1 MKIVRLLLIFNVLS
15 CISILSVQGRNI
27 RTTTFNVKEKVRYFI
42 AGVGD
47 AYQVAGDSI
56 RGVRKILVEDH
67 IKTERQKS
75 KVAIDA
81 RFVSIDNVCAWP
93 NLTVLRDGTIIATIF
108 NQPSH
113 AKSEGDVECW
123 ASRDGGKFWEKRGVP
138 ALHDPNANRMNV
150 AAGMANNG
158 DFVVVA
164 SGWSLTLPSTPGAAR
179 NIISVLRPWVSVSS
193 DGGRTWKIKK
203 DAFPLAEKDMT
214 EFIPFGD
221 ILPGND
227 GSMRVLAYAQSMDK
241 KINKVSM
248 FRSIDDGKTW
258 RWLSLVSDGYKVK
271 ESMDGHNET
280 AFFHLGGGK
289 WIAAA
294 RRWGG
299 GQALDL
305 IRSDDDGK
313 TWRYDQAL
321 TESNQHPAH
330 LLRLNNGH
338 LLLTY
343 GNRISG
349 QFGVAI
355 KISQDEGKTWSDEFL
370 VIDDL
375 TTGDSGYPASVQLPD
390 GKIMTAYYSRGV
402 ASHQRYHMG
411 TVIWNLPSQTK

>member
-1 MKIVRLLLIFNVLS
+1 MKLAKLLLS
-15 CISILSVQGRNI
+15 ISAFIYCNILVVQGGISTSLKSN
-27 RTTTFNVKEKVRYFI
+27 FNDKILYSNDFGYNPI
-42 AGVGD
+42 
-47 AYQVAGDSI
+47 GDSTQ
-56 RGVRKILVEDH
+56 RLGNN
-67 IKTERQKS
+67 IKQNKLNAKGLNFR
-75 KVAIDA
+75 VNIDS
-81 RFVSIDNVCAWP
+81 RFVSVDNVCAWP

-113 AKSEGDVECW
+113 AKREGDVECW
-123 ASRDGGKFWEKRGVP
+123 ASTDGGKFWEKRGIA

-158 DFVVVA
+158 NLVVVA
-164 SGWSLTLPSTPGAAR
+164 SGWSLTPASKPGGAR
-179 NIISVLRPWVSVSS
+179 DIISVLRAWVSVSS
-193 DGGRTWKIKK
+193 DGGRTWKVKK

-214 EFIPFGD
+214 EFVPFGD
-221 ILPGND
+221 ILTGND
-227 GSMRVLAYAQSMDK
+227 GSIRVLAYAQSLDK

-248 FRSIDDGKTW
+248 FRSTDDGKTW
-258 RWLSLVSDGYKVK
+258 RWLSQVSDGHKVK

-289 WIAAA
+289 WLAAA
-294 RRWGG
+294 RRWRG

-313 TWRYDQAL
+313 TWRYDQPL
-321 TESNQHPAH
+321 TQSNQHPAH

-343 GNRISG
+343 GNRIPG
-349 QFGVAI
+349 QFGVAT
-355 KISQDEGKTWSDEFL
+355 KISQDEGMTWSNEFL

-375 TTGDSGYPASVQLPD
+375 KSGDSGYPSSVQLPD
-390 GKIMTAYYSRGV
+390 GKIMTAYYSVGV

-411 TVIWNLPSQTK
+411 TVIWSLPSQIK